1 MDEYFLT
8 VKELKSQLEK
18 LEKLGYGDRVVS
30 IDTDGGIASLDKNWS
45 WGEYY
50 DEVLFCDW
58 QESQNLKS
66 INLGE
71 EL

>member
-1 MDEYFLT
+1 MDKCFLT

-30 IDTDGGIASLDKNWS
+30 IDTDDGIASLKKNWS

-58 QESQNLKS
+58 KESQNLKS
-66 INLGE
+66 INLEE

>member
-1 MDEYFLT
+1 MDKYFLT
-8 VKELKSQLEK
+8 VKELKSQLEN

-30 IDTDGGIASLDKNWS
+30 IDTDGGTGSFKKSWN

-58 QESQNLKS
+58 QESQNLKR
-66 INLGE
+66 INLEE

>member
-8 VKELKSQLEK
+8 VKELKGQLEK

-30 IDTDGGIASLDKNWS
+30 IDTDGGIDSLDKSWS

-66 INLGE
+66 INLE
-71 EL
+71 EQA